1 MLIKI
6 AIAIGLFITTYSSHA
21 PIVEVVQENA
31 PAYAK
36 WSRLAIKQTQ
46 EHYPQASIIDYLYI
60 GSAQNDG
67 TTVATFRLWL
77 REGEREYG
85 IVVRVAYITE
95 TEKLESVKFHEIIPP
110 GRSETS

>member
-6 AIAIGLFITTYSSHA
+6 GIAVGLFILNYSPQA
-21 PIVEVVQENA
+21 PVADVVQADA

-46 EHYPQASIIDYLYI
+46 TTYPKASIIDYLYM

-67 TTVATFRLWL
+67 STVATFRLWL
-77 REGEREYG
+77 REGKREYAV
-85 IVVRVAYITE
+85 VVRVTYATE

-110 GRSETS
+110 RNS